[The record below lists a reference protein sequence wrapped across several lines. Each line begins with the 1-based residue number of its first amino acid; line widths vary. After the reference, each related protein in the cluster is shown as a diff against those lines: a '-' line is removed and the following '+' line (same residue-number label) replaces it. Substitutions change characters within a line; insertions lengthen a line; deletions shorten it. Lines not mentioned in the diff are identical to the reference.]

1 MANRF
6 SSLTKNKTESLHKEL
21 RAKYEDCSEIE
32 LDELYQEF
40 KSEYEQLK
48 TYSDLQK
55 QDEDRAKDLQKKW
68 RAAHLEIKREE
79 RAAYSRMGTL
89 QQIGSIFSRPK
100 HLSAAHEEA
109 KKKQINCIRNT

>member
-6 SSLTKNKTESLHKEL
+6 SSLTKTKTESLHKEL

-48 TYSDLQK
+48 T
-55 QDEDRAKDLQKKW
+55 R
-68 RAAHLEIKREE
+68 
-79 RAAYSRMGTL
+79 
-89 QQIGSIFSRPK
+89 
-100 HLSAAHEEA
+100 
-109 KKKQINCIRNT
+109 